1 MNASATVGPQAL
13 PELQEQVERIIAEA
27 ARQGASKL
35 RDLHPVA
42 TRCGKCGRCAH
53 QLLQQ
58 NQPETGTASVN
69 TAL

>member
-1 MNASATVGPQAL
+1 ML
-13 PELQEQVERIIAEA
+13 PVFFSMYVCLCFPTTEQDIRQA
-27 ARQGASKL
+27 ARQGACTL

>member
-1 MNASATVGPQAL
+1 MYVCLCFPTT
-13 PELQEQVERIIAEA
+13 EQDIRHA

-58 NQPETGTASVN
+58 NQTETGTASVN